1 MSKLFDY
8 KDRSS
13 IIFFPDLCSKFPHP
27 PRLISFFII
36 FSEVIGTGTVGVV
49 SFPTERKSSKFEENL
64 KKKAVYGHVLGFD
77 RSKNTFLVVSNF
89 HFFSTEDRPIW
100 S

>member
-1 MSKLFDY
+1 
-8 KDRSS
+8 
-13 IIFFPDLCSKFPHP
+13 
-27 PRLISFFII
+27 
-36 FSEVIGTGTVGVV
+36 VIGTGTVGVV

>member
-1 MSKLFDY
+1 M
-8 KDRSS
+8 
-13 IIFFPDLCSKFPHP
+13 
-27 PRLISFFII
+27 
-36 FSEVIGTGTVGVV
+36 IGSGAVGVV
-49 SFPTERKSSKFEENL
+49 SVPTERKSSKFEENL

>member
-1 MSKLFDY
+1 M
-8 KDRSS
+8 
-13 IIFFPDLCSKFPHP
+13 
-27 PRLISFFII
+27 
-36 FSEVIGTGTVGVV
+36 IGTGTVGVV
-49 SFPTERKSSKFEENL
+49 SFPTERKSSKFDWFEENL
-64 KKKAVYGHVLGFD
+64 KKKAVYVHVLGFD

>member
-8 KDRSS
+8 KDRRS

-36 FSEVIGTGTVGVV
+36 FSVVIGTGTVGVV
-49 SFPTERKSSKFEENL
+49 SFPTERKSSKFDWFEENL
-64 KKKAVYGHVLGFD
+64 KKMAGYGHVLGF
-77 RSKNTFLVVSNF
+77 
-89 HFFSTEDRPIW
+89 
-100 S
+100 